1 MGEGQPSAARAAEDD
16 VDAGRGAEEV
26 AKRGRRGE
34 VSCCAGS
41 WAEGLGEEGDLRRIV
56 VQFSPG
62 AMLNRLDNACGL
74 SMQEKEEIA
83 RAEGG
88 RNVESEGGWWE

>member
-1 MGEGQPSAARAAEDD
+1 MSCFG
-16 VDAGRGAEEV
+16 GR
-26 AKRGRRGE
+26 
-34 VSCCAGS
+34 
-41 WAEGLGEEGDLRRIV
+41 WAEGLGEEGNLRRIV

-88 RNVESEGGWWE
+88 RDVESEGRWWK

>member
-1 MGEGQPSAARAAEDD
+1 MGEEGQPSAARSADD
-16 VDAGRGAEEV
+16 VVDAAWGAEGG

-34 VSCCAGS
+34 AGCFAGS

-56 VQFSPG
+56 VHFSPG

-74 SMQEKEEIA
+74 STQKEEGIA
-83 RAEGG
+83 KG
-88 RNVESEGGWWE
+88 RRGEDVESEGG